1 MTHEVADFDVRPGP
15 LSRFV
20 PQGNEGLDGID
31 PRDVLAG
38 IWSGRWIIL
47 TSALICAVLTYLIV
61 SQMTPVYGSIAK
73 VLLDPREG
81 TLVKDEQVVAD
92 LDLSSEV
99 VASEIS
105 ILRSNVL
112 LEDVARTIGADRPD
126 LLELLLPSQ
135 QPPSLPRRILDAIG
149 IGGPEPELSEEE
161 REMSEAARMDALVW
175 ALRQAT
181 DVWRD
186 GDAYIISVYAET
198 HDPVLSATVAGT
210 LVERYIAQQ
219 VEGRQ
224 QTATEATARIEAR
237 IADLRQQVEAAEQ
250 AVEDY
255 RASTIADNGSS
266 IDILSQRLISLND
279 ELVQARIERVAAET
293 RFEEM
298 QRLVETGGAIAL
310 INMVTSDNIV
320 ELNARRLELE
330 AQDAEWARQGYPD
343 THPERRK
350 ILARLGDV
358 DRSMEIEVARALDA
372 QRNEARIARVREET
386 MEAALEDVEARY
398 LDASR
403 STIGL
408 RQLERETEAVRDV
421 YKELLTRVAE
431 TRTQEQFQSP
441 DARVIERATI
451 PGSPA
456 SPRPKL
462 LSIMALFAGAG
473 LGFAIV
479 LMRRLAT
486 RTFHDPDDVERATGL
501 PVVSVLPETRFD
513 GLQAAVDEI
522 VCNPIGH
529 TAEAVRALR
538 NHLNAGAP
546 DALSRSIALV
556 SPLSGDGKTT
566 ATILL
571 ARLAGLADE
580 HVVVVDMDLRQD
592 TLAREFGLGR
602 RAGVGDVL
610 RGECSLEEAIYSSE
624 DLDFDVVTAGRPGA
638 RATDAL
644 RMGSLSQLLD
654 DLKDIYDVVLVNTP
668 ALLQAPDG
676 AVIARAVD
684 QCVLLIRHDQTQES
698 AVRRCMS
705 VLAAHDANL
714 EGVVMTRADL
724 EHVPD
729 GYLFS
734 YGYA

>member
-1 MTHEVADFDVRPGP
+1 MTHEVADFEREG
-15 LSRFV
+15 LSMSRFV
-20 PQGNEGLDGID
+20 PRGEELFDGID
-31 PRDVLAG
+31 PRELLSG
-38 IWSGRWIIL
+38 IWAGRWIIAGC
-47 TSALICAVLTYLIV
+47 ALAFAVVTYFLV
-61 SQMTPVYGSIAK
+61 SQMTPVYGSMAK
-73 VLLDPREG
+73 ILLDPRES
-81 TLVKDEQVVAD
+81 TFVSDDQVVGD

-112 LEDVARTIGADRPD
+112 LEDVVRTILETRPD
-126 LLELLLPSQ
+126 LLEALIPSRPKDAGGGWFGFGASE
-135 QPPSLPRRILDAIG
+135 PPSELQT
-149 IGGPEPELSEEE
+149 ELSD
-161 REMSEAARMDALVW
+161 AARVDALVW
-175 ALRQAT
+175 ALRKAT
-181 DVWRD
+181 EVWRD

-198 HDPVLSATVAGT
+198 PDPVLSATIAGT
-210 LVERYIAQQ
+210 LVERYIEQQ

-224 QTATEATARIEAR
+224 ETASQATARIEAR
-237 IADLRQQVEAAEQ
+237 IADLREQVEQAEQ

-255 RASTIADNGSS
+255 RASTIATNGSS

-279 ELVQARIERVAAET
+279 ELVNARIERVAAET
-293 RFEEM
+293 RFDEM
-298 QRLVETGGAIAL
+298 QRLVEAGGGVAL
-310 INMVTSDNIV
+310 ANMVTSDAIV
-320 ELNARRLELE
+320 ELNARRLELQ
-330 AQDAEWARQGYPD
+330 AQDAEWTRQQYRED
-343 THPERRK
+343 HPERRK
-350 ILARLGDV
+350 ILARLREV
-358 DRSMEIEVARALDA
+358 EQSMEVEVARALDA

-386 MEAALEDVEARY
+386 MAEALEEVEADY
-398 LDASR
+398 LEASR

-431 TRTQEQFQSP
+431 TRTQENFQLA
-441 DARVIERATI
+441 DARIIERATV
-451 PGSPA
+451 PGAPA
-456 SPRPKL
+456 APRPKL
-462 LSIMALFAGAG
+462 LSAMALVVGGA

-479 LMRRLAT
+479 LLRRLT
-486 RTFHDPDDVERATGL
+486 SRTFRDLDEVERATGL
-501 PVVSVLPETRFD
+501 PVVTVLPESKFSSM
-513 GLQAAVDEI
+513 QAAVDEI

-566 ATILL
+566 ATMLL

-592 TLAREFGLGR
+592 TIAREFGLGR
-602 RAGVGDVL
+602 RAGVGDLL
-610 RGECSLEEAIYSSE
+610 RGDCALDEAIHSSD
-624 DLDFDVVTAGRPGA
+624 DLDFDVITAGRPGA

-644 RMGSLSQLLD
+644 RMGSLTAILD
-654 DLKDIYDVVLVNTP
+654 ELKETYDVVLVNTP

-684 QCVLLIRHDQTQES
+684 QCVLLVRFDQTQHS

-705 VLAAHDANL
+705 VLNSHEAHV